1 MVVLTYLFTDF
12 FTVERLVRD
21 PFRTSSQ
28 NGGRIF
34 CLSLQ
39 LSGRGSTVVF
49 TLSRLLAKLLSN
61 LRTFPYFCPE
71 LEWGHNRF
79 RWFPICADLGSPV
92 FFLDIFNY
100 CSDSS
105 MAGWP
110 TTSALVWLTK
120 VRWPPPVLSVCF
132 FFLFSSV
139 SPFTRIPFIPWTYHA
154 TPFPVFISLYH
165 IAYLKNNMTIFLAYG
180 TRLCIF

>member
-61 LRTFPYFCPE
+61 LLTFPYFCPE
-71 LEWGHNRF
+71 SEWGHNRF

-92 FFLDIFNY
+92 FSLTFLITVVILLWRGDLQRVLW
-100 CSDSS
+100 SDSLRS
-105 MAGWP
+105 AGRRLYSL
-110 TTSALVWLTK
+110 SA
-120 VRWPPPVLSVCF
+120 
-132 FFLFSSV
+132 FSSCFLL
-139 SPFTRIPFIPWTYHA
+139 SLLSHEFPLYLGPITQRLFRFLYPFTTLLI
-154 TPFPVFISLYH
+154 
-165 IAYLKNNMTIFLAYG
+165 
-180 TRLCIF
+180 